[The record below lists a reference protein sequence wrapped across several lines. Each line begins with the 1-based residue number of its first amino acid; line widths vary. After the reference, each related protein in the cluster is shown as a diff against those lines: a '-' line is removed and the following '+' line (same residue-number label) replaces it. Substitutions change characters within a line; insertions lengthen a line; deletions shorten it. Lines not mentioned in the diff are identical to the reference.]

1 MLASVSP
8 FVTVIARWL
17 ISDLSLDLQ
26 NTRRSIRL
34 DYGNGRGAT
43 KMATGDKEFGSGE
56 AAGIE
61 DMVNLYM
68 GAVRSMIDA
77 LPAGGTSGE
86 PPTGSREEIMMLLAK
101 AQVAWLTSGL
111 RYWKHIA
118 EIVGKSGLGLV
129 DLATKAT
136 DADANDE
143 NARTMRQLV
152 LIDKAR
158 ACLREVGEASMSEAE
173 TLRRELMKI
182 EAELRETQSPGQGP
196 EGKRTWR
203 MKR

>member
-1 MLASVSP
+1 
-8 FVTVIARWL
+8 
-17 ISDLSLDLQ
+17 
-26 NTRRSIRL
+26 
-34 DYGNGRGAT
+34 
-43 KMATGDKEFGSGE
+43 
-56 AAGIE
+56 
-61 DMVNLYM
+61 MVNLYM
-68 GAVRSMIDA
+68 GAVRSMIEA
-77 LPAGGTSGE
+77 IPASGVSGE
-86 PPTGSREEIMMLLAK
+86 PKTGSREEIMMLLAK

-129 DLATKAT
+129 DLATKANAMET
-136 DADANDE
+136 NDD

-158 ACLREVGEASMSEAE
+158 ACLRDVGEASIGEAE

-182 EAELRETQSPGQGP
+182 EAQLRETQDPGPGPQGQ
-196 EGKRTWR
+196 RTWR

>member
-1 MLASVSP
+1 
-8 FVTVIARWL
+8 
-17 ISDLSLDLQ
+17 
-26 NTRRSIRL
+26 
-34 DYGNGRGAT
+34 
-43 KMATGDKEFGSGE
+43 MATGDKEFGSGE

-68 GAVRSMIDA
+68 GAVRAMIDA

-173 TLRRELMKI
+173 ALRRELMKI

-196 EGKRTWR
+196 EGMRTWR